1 MMDAELI
8 QPPQI
13 FRVSDNQ
20 TWVEQG
26 AGATQEIFY
35 RVETVNRNRWAA
47 SIVLEAML
55 FIGEQQ

>member
-8 QPPQI
+8 QSPQI

-35 RVETVNRNRWAA
+35 RVVPVNRNR
-47 SIVLEAML
+47 
-55 FIGEQQ
+55 